1 MNKKRNGK
9 ERWFILLFCLYI
21 QVAFSYGSDIGR
33 KKKEER
39 CKTFYTLNIECD
51 CFANSLA
58 LVPSFVGMTKEEKT
72 LSLVQSKITG
82 VVRDGT
88 GVLTGVTVSIKGKPI
103 NTITDANGQF
113 TITAAE
119 GDVLVFSF
127 IGYKEVAVTV
137 AVGSV
142 INVTMQEDATTLQE
156 VVVNAGYYTV
166 KDKERTGSISKIT
179 SKDIDK
185 QPVTN
190 VLAAM
195 QGRMAGVDI
204 LQDSG
209 SPGGA
214 FSIKIRGTNSLRAD
228 GNQPLYIID
237 GVPYSSE
244 TIGSIATSGTAPSLT
259 SPLNSINPSD
269 IESIE
274 VLKDADATAIY
285 GSRGSNGVVLITTK
299 KGKAGKTTFTV
310 NGATSVGSVTRTPK
324 LMNTQQYLAMRQQA
338 FANDGISVYP
348 DFAYD
353 VNGTWDAN
361 RYTDWQKEFIGGTA
375 EVNNLQASVSGG
387 SAKTQYLLSGNY
399 RTETTVFP
407 GDFQYNKGAA
417 HFNMNHTSDDDRFK
431 LVFSANYT
439 TQKNNQPA
447 TDLTAVS
454 RTLAPNAPAL
464 YDADGNLN
472 WENSTWDNPL
482 ATMLSEFDSNI
493 KDLTANTVLSYQIL
507 KNLQAKSSF
516 GYSDLKNTESRTQPH
531 TMYNPAYGLGSEF
544 SGLSVSQTD
553 RSTWI
558 IEPQL
563 NWTTTL
569 GKGKVEALVGSTFQ
583 QQKTNRLFMNG
594 FGFSSNSLI
603 HDLASASIKTIDLSD
618 ETVYKYQAFFAR
630 INYNWNE
637 RYILNITGRRDG
649 SSRFGPGKQFATF
662 GAVGA
667 AWIFSNENFL
677 KDNPVLSFGKL
688 RTSYGTTG
696 NDQIGDYQFLDTYA
710 SSGTTYQGLIGLQP
724 IRLFN
729 PEFGWETN
737 RKFEVALETGFLKDR
752 LFLTIAYYFN
762 RSSNQLVGIPLPGTT
777 GFGSLNA
784 NLDATVE
791 NSGLEFTLR
800 TVNFQRK
807 DFEWTTNFNI
817 SASRNKLVS
826 YPGLESSTN
835 ANRYVVGQPIN
846 IVKVYNY
853 TGMNPTTGVYEF
865 EDVNGDGV
873 ITSIG
878 DRTQIAD
885 LSPDFFGGFQNNFKY
900 KNLQLDFLFQFV
912 KQESFG
918 PTLGVPGTPVN
929 QLASVSNTD
938 GQQPFTS
945 GVNGDIIN
953 AYYRY
958 ALSTGNI
965 EDASYVRLKNIS
977 LTYDL
982 PLKMSKGVRCQLY
995 LQGQNLL
1002 TFTNYSNG
1010 DPEFKFSNF
1019 LPPLKVYSAG
1029 VKLTL

>member
-1 MNKKRNGK
+1 MDKFLVCQSRAGC
-9 ERWFILLFCLYI
+9 FLSLVLLLSLFTTTSFAQNPNSKNLLI
-21 QVAFSYGSDIGR
+21 TGRVTDVSGALPGVTISETKTNRTTISDADGTFSLQVAADAELVFSYIG
-33 KKKEER
+33 
-39 CKTFYTLNIECD
+39 Y
-51 CFANSLA
+51 
-58 LVPSFVGMTKEEKT
+58 KT
-72 LSLVQSKITG
+72 LS
-82 VVRDGT
+82 
-88 GVLTGVTVSIKGKPI
+88 
-103 NTITDANGQF
+103 
-113 TITAAE
+113 
-119 GDVLVFSF
+119 
-127 IGYKEVAVTV
+127 V
-137 AVGSV
+137 AVGGRS
-142 INVTMQEDATTLQE
+142 IFNVVLIADATNLNE
-156 VVVNAGYYTV
+156 VTVNAGYYRV
-166 KDKERTGSISKIT
+166 RDKERTGSIAKIT
-179 SKDIDK
+179 AKEIEN

-204 LQDSG
+204 VQDSG

-285 GSRGSNGVVLITTK
+285 GSRGANGVVLITTK
-299 KGKAGKTTFTV
+299 KGKAGKTTFTL
-310 NGATSVGSVTRTPK
+310 NSSTSVGSVTRTPK
-324 LMNTQQYLAMRQQA
+324 LMNTQQYLSMRQQA
-338 FANDGISVYP
+338 FANDGNSVYP

-353 VNGTWDAN
+353 VNGTWDVN
-361 RYTDWQKEFIGGTA
+361 RYTDWQEEFIGGTA

-417 HFNMNHTSDDDRFK
+417 HFNMNHTSDDDKFK

-439 TQKNNQPA
+439 AQKNNQPA
-447 TDLTAVS
+447 TDLTAES

-482 ATMLSEFDSNI
+482 ASLLSEFDSRI

-507 KNLQAKSSF
+507 RNLQAKSSF
-516 GYSDLKNTESRTQPH
+516 GYSDLKSIESRTQPN
-531 TMYNPAYGLGSEF
+531 TLYNPAFGLDSSF

-558 IEPQL
+558 VEPQL
-563 NWTTTL
+563 NWNTAL
-569 GKGKVEALVGSTFQ
+569 GKGKIEALVGSTFQ
-583 QQKTNRLFMNG
+583 QQKTDRLFLNG

-630 INYNWNE
+630 INYNWKE
-637 RYILNITGRRDG
+637 RYLLNITGRRDG

-662 GAVGA
+662 GAIGA
-667 AWIFSNENFL
+667 AWIFSNEDFL
-677 KDNPVLSFGKL
+677 KYNSVLSFGKL

-710 SSGTTYQGLIGLQP
+710 SSGNTYQGLIGLQP

-729 PEFGWETN
+729 PVFGWETN
-737 RKFEVALETGFLKDR
+737 RKFEVALEAGFLKDR
-752 LFLTIAYYFN
+752 FFLTAAYYLN

-777 GFGSLNA
+777 GFSLLNA

-817 SASRNKLVS
+817 AVAQNKLVS
-826 YPGLESSTN
+826 YPGLKSSTN
-835 ANRYVVGQPIN
+835 ANRFVVGEPIN
-846 IVKVYNY
+846 IIKVYNY
-853 TGMNPTTGVYEF
+853 IGMNPTTGVYEF

-873 ITSIG
+873 ITSLG

-885 LSPDFFGGFQNNFKY
+885 LSPDFFGGLQNNIKY
-900 KNLQLDFLFQFV
+900 KNLQLDLLFQFV
-912 KQESFG
+912 KQEAFG
-918 PTLGVPGTPVN
+918 PTPGVPGTAVN
-929 QLASVSNTD
+929 QLASLSSAE
-938 GQQPFTS
+938 GQQPLTS

-953 AYYRY
+953 AYFRY
-958 ALSTGNI
+958 AQSTGNI

-995 LQGQNLL
+995 LQGQNVL

-1010 DPEFKFSNF
+1010 DPEFKFSNY

-1029 VKLTL
+1029 LKLTL

>member
-1 MNKKRNGK
+1 MDK
-9 ERWFILLFCLYI
+9 F
-21 QVAFSYGSDIGR
+21 
-33 KKKEER
+33 
-39 CKTFYTLNIECD
+39 
-51 CFANSLA
+51 
-58 LVPSFVGMTKEEKT
+58 LVCQSRAGFF
-72 LSLVQSKITG
+72 LSLVLFLMFFTTTSFAQNPNSQNLLITG
-82 VVRDGT
+82 HVSDVSVVMPGVTISETKTNRTTISDADGT
-88 GVLTGVTVSIKGKPI
+88 FSLQVAA
-103 NTITDANGQF
+103 DA
-113 TITAAE
+113 E
-119 GDVLVFSF
+119 LVFSY
-127 IGYKEVAVTV
+127 IGYKTLTV
-137 AVGSV
+137 AVGGRS
-142 INVTMQEDATTLQE
+142 IFNVVLVADATNLNE
-156 VVVNAGYYTV
+156 VTVNAGYYRV
-166 KDKERTGSISKIT
+166 RDKERTGSISKIT
-179 SKDIDK
+179 SKDIEK

-204 LQDSG
+204 VQDSG

-214 FSIKIRGTNSLRAD
+214 FNIKIRGTNSLRAD
-228 GNQPLYIID
+228 GNQPLYVID

-259 SPLNSINPSD
+259 SPLNSVNPSD

-285 GSRGSNGVVLITTK
+285 GSRGANGVVLISTK
-299 KGKAGKTTFTV
+299 KGKAGKTTFTL
-310 NGATSVGSVTRTPK
+310 NSSTSVGSVTRTPK
-324 LMNTQQYLAMRQQA
+324 LMNTQQYLSMRQQA

-353 VNGTWDAN
+353 VNGTWDVN

-407 GDFQYNKGAA
+407 GDFKYNKGAT
-417 HFNMNHTSDDDRFK
+417 HFNMNHSSDDDKFK

-439 TQKNNQPA
+439 AQKNNQPA

-454 RTLAPNAPAL
+454 RTLAPNAPEL

-482 ATMLSEFDSNI
+482 ASLLSEFDSRI
-493 KDLTANTVLSYQIL
+493 KDLTANAVLSYQIL
-507 KNLQAKSSF
+507 RNLQAKSSF
-516 GYSDLKNTESRTQPH
+516 GYSDLKSTESRTQPN
-531 TMYNPAYGLGSEF
+531 TLYNPAFGLDSSF

-558 IEPQL
+558 VEPQL
-563 NWTTTL
+563 NWNTAL
-569 GKGKVEALVGSTFQ
+569 GKGKIDALVGSTFQ
-583 QQKTNRLFMNG
+583 QQKTDRLFLNG

-630 INYNWNE
+630 INYNWKE
-637 RYILNITGRRDG
+637 RYLLNITGRRDG

-662 GAVGA
+662 GAIGA
-667 AWIFSNENFL
+667 AWIFSNEDFL
-677 KDNPVLSFGKL
+677 KYNSVLSFGKL
-688 RTSYGTTG
+688 RSSYGTTG

-710 SSGTTYQGLIGLQP
+710 SSGNTYQGLIGLQP

-737 RKFEVALETGFLKDR
+737 RKFEVALETGFFKDR
-752 LFLTIAYYFN
+752 LFLTAAYYLN

-777 GFGSLNA
+777 GFSSLNA

-791 NSGLEFTLR
+791 NSGLEFTFR

-807 DFEWTTNFNI
+807 DFEWSTNFNI
-817 SASRNKLVS
+817 AVSKNKLVS

-835 ANRYVVGQPIN
+835 ANRFVVGEPIN
-846 IVKVYNY
+846 IIKVYNY
-853 TGMNPTTGVYEF
+853 IGMNPTTGVYEF

-873 ITSIG
+873 ITSLG

-885 LSPDFFGGFQNNFKY
+885 LSPEFFGGLQNNIKY

-912 KQESFG
+912 KQEAFG
-918 PTLGVPGTPVN
+918 PTPGVPGTAVN
-929 QLASVSNTD
+929 QLAKVSNSD

-945 GVNGDIIN
+945 GSNGDLIN
-953 AYYRY
+953 AYFRY
-958 ALSTGNI
+958 AQSTGNI
-965 EDASYVRLKNIS
+965 EDASYMRLKNIS

-982 PLKMSKGVRCQLY
+982 PLKMIKGVRCQLY
-995 LQGQNLL
+995 LQGQNVL

-1010 DPEFKFSNF
+1010 DPEFKFSNY

-1029 VKLTL
+1029 LKLTL

>member
-21 QVAFSYGSDIGR
+21 QVAFSYGGDFGS
-33 KKKEER
+33 KKKDARDKIIMSQSQLAVSVDADKEYSVVSSQYSVAAALTTQQQI
-39 CKTFYTLNIECD
+39 KGIVSD
-51 CFANSLA
+51 AN
-58 LVPSFVGMTKEEKT
+58 
-72 LSLVQSKITG
+72 
-82 VVRDGT
+82 
-88 GVLTGVTVSIKGKPI
+88 GVLPGVTVSIKGKSI
-103 NTITDANGQF
+103 STITDTNGRF
-113 TITAAE
+113 SIDAVE
-119 GDVLVFSF
+119 GDVLVFSY
-127 IGYKEVAVTV
+127 IGYKEVAVAV
-137 AVGSV
+137 AVGRS
-142 INVTMQEDATTLQE
+142 INVTMQEDATTLKE

-204 LQDSG
+204 VQDSG

-285 GSRGSNGVVLITTK
+285 GSRGANGVVLITTK

-310 NGATSVGSVTRTPK
+310 NGSTSVGSVTRTPK
-324 LMNTQQYLAMRQQA
+324 LMNTRQYLAMRQQA

-348 DFAYD
+348 DFDYD

-361 RYTDWQKEFIGGTA
+361 RYTDWQEEFIGGTA
-375 EVNNLQASVSGG
+375 EINNLQASVSGG

-417 HFNMNHTSDDDRFK
+417 HFNMNHASDDERFK

-439 TQKNNQPA
+439 AQQNNQPA

-464 YDADGNLN
+464 YDAEGNLN

-482 ATMLSEFDSNI
+482 ASLLSEFNSNI
-493 KDLTANTVLSYQIL
+493 KDLNANMVMSYQL
-507 KNLQAKSSF
+507 AKNLQAKSSF
-516 GYSDLKNTESRTQPH
+516 GYSDLKSTESRTQPN

-558 IEPQL
+558 VEPQL
-563 NWTTTL
+563 HYTATV
-569 GKGKVEALVGSTFQ
+569 GKGKIDALVGGTFQ
-583 QQKTNRLFMNG
+583 QQQTNRLFMNG

-618 ETVYKYQAFFAR
+618 ETVFKYQAFFAR
-630 INYNWNE
+630 VNYNWDE

-649 SSRFGPGKQFATF
+649 SSRFGPGNQFANF

-667 AWIFSNENFL
+667 AWLFSNEAFL
-677 KDNPVLSFGKL
+677 KDNSVLSFGKL
-688 RTSYGTTG
+688 RASYGTTG

-710 SSGTTYQGLIGLQP
+710 SSGSSYQGLIGLQP

-737 RKFEVALETGFLKDR
+737 RKFEVAVETGFLNDR
-752 LFLTIAYYFN
+752 LFLTTAYYLN

-777 GFGSLNA
+777 GFTSLNA
-784 NLDATVE
+784 NLAASVE

-800 TVNFQRK
+800 TLNFQRK
-807 DFEWTTNFNI
+807 DFEWSTNFNI
-817 SASRNKLVS
+817 ALNRNKLVS

-835 ANRYVVGQPIN
+835 ANRFVVGQPTN
-846 IVKVYNY
+846 IIKVYNY
-853 TGMNPTTGVYEF
+853 TGMNPVTGVYEF
-865 EDVNGDGV
+865 EDVNGDGA
-873 ITSIG
+873 ITSVG
-878 DRTQIAD
+878 DRTRVAD
-885 LSPDFFGGFQNNFKY
+885 FTPDFFGGLQNNFKY

-912 KQESFG
+912 KQEAFG
-918 PTLGVPGTPVN
+918 RTPGVPGTAVN
-929 QLASVSNTD
+929 QLASVGSD
-938 GQQPFTS
+938 AGQQPFTS
-945 GVNGDIIN
+945 GVNGTIIN
-953 AYYRY
+953 AYFRY
-958 ALSTGNI
+958 GLSNGNI
-965 EDASYVRLKNIS
+965 EDASFVRLKNIS

-982 PLKMSKGVRCQLY
+982 PLEKRTGIRCQLY

-1010 DPEFKFSNF
+1010 DPEFKFSNY